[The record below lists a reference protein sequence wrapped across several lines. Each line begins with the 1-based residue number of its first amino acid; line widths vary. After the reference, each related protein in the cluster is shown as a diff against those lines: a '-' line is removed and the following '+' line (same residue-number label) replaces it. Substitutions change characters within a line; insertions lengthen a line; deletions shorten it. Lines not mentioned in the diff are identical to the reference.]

1 MLNKLPNFKNIE
13 PKQIVQQL
21 DQILQQNRTEIAALL
36 KQPKFTWDNLV
47 APLETIDD
55 RLSQFWSPISHLNSV
70 MNSDELRTA
79 YNDCLPKLSDYS
91 TEIGQNHD
99 LYLAFQQL
107 ATTVLNPTQKKVV
120 ANALRDFKLSGV
132 ALEGEAK
139 QRYQEIQQQLSSL
152 TTKFEENV
160 LDATNAWHYHTTD
173 KAELEGLPE
182 HALAAAEQEAK
193 SRKLDGWVL
202 TLQIPCYLA
211 VMTYADSRNLRE
223 KMYRAYV
230 TRASELSDEG
240 KFDNTAVMYDI
251 LKLRLEL
258 SQLLGFSNY
267 AEYSLATKMAQQPQ
281 RVLDFLDD
289 LAYKAKPKA
298 IKELGSLRQFAA
310 TISDIPELQSWD
322 ISYYAEKLQHKLY
335 HISQEML
342 RPYFPQPRV
351 LQGMFTII
359 GKIYGMSV
367 KEVPGVVT
375 WHPDVKFYQITDE
388 HQKIRGYVYMD
399 LYARAH
405 KRGGAWMDECVVR
418 RLLPQQQ
425 LQLPVAYL
433 TCNFSAPIGNQ
444 PALFTHDEV
453 VTLFHEFGHTL
464 HHLLTQVDC
473 RDVSG
478 INGVPWDAV
487 ELPSQFFE
495 NWCWDRESLGLIA
508 QHYETGAPL
517 PDEMLDQMLAAK
529 NFHSAMQLVRQLEF
543 ALFDFHLHLEF
554 DPKQTNQIQTV
565 LDRVRH
571 EVAAITPPAFNRFQ
585 NSFSHIFAGGYA
597 AGYYSYLWAEV
608 LACDAFGL
616 FLERGVLDPATGRR
630 FLHSILEQG
639 GSREPLDLFIEFRGR
654 EPDVQAL
661 LEHRGVV

>member
-1 MLNKLPNFKNIE
+1 MLNKLPNFKQIE
-13 PKQIVQQL
+13 PTQIVQQL
-21 DQILQQNRTEIAALL
+21 DHILQQNRTEIAALL

-70 MNSDELRTA
+70 MNSDELRVA

-91 TEIGQNHD
+91 TEIGQNYD
-99 LYLAFQQL
+99 LYLAFQQV
-107 ATTVLNPTQKKVV
+107 ADTALNSTQKKVV
-120 ANALRDFKLSGV
+120 SNALRDFKLSGV

-193 SRKLDGWVL
+193 SRELDGWVL

-211 VMTYADSRNLRE
+211 VMTYADSRTLRE
-223 KMYRAYV
+223 LMYRAYV
-230 TRASELSDEG
+230 TRASELSDQG

-258 SQLLGFSNY
+258 SQLLGFNNY
-267 AEYSLATKMAQQPQ
+267 AEYSLATKMAQQPT
-281 RVLDFLDD
+281 RVLDFLND
-289 LAYKAKPKA
+289 LAHKTKAKAK
-298 IKELGSLRQFAA
+298 KELESLRQFAA

-335 HISQEML
+335 NISQEML
-342 RPYFPQPRV
+342 RPYFPQSQV

-359 GKIYGMSV
+359 GKIYGMTV
-367 KEVPGVVT
+367 KEIPDVVT

-388 HQKIRGYVYMD
+388 NQKIRGYVYMD

-418 RLLPQQQ
+418 RLLAQQQ

-433 TCNFSAPIGNQ
+433 TCNFSAPIGDQ

-508 QHYETGAPL
+508 RHYETGAPL
-517 PDEMLDQMLAAK
+517 PDEMLNQMLAAK
-529 NFHSAMQLVRQLEF
+529 NFHSALQLARQLEF
-543 ALFDFHLHLEF
+543 SLFDFHLHLEF
-554 DPKQTNQIQTV
+554 DPKQKNQIQTV
-565 LDRVRH
+565 LDNVRR
-571 EVAAITPPAFNRFQ
+571 EVAAMTPPAFNRFQ

-616 FLERGVLDPATGRR
+616 FLEHGVLDAATGRR

-654 EPDVQAL
+654 EPEVQAL